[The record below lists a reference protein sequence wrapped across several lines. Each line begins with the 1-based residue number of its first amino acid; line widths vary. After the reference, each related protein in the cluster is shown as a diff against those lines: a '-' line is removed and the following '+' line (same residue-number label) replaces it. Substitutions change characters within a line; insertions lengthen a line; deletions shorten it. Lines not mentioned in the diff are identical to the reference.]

1 MKKIILVANTS
12 WYIYNFRKLLLK
24 EIIKRNY
31 RLIIVTPYC
40 SKYTQKL
47 LDDGFLVINWNLVR
61 NSINPLSSLLS
72 IFHLYKIYKE
82 EKPNIINHFTIKP
95 CIYGTIASRF
105 YKGQKM
111 Y

>member
-47 LDDGFLVINWNLVR
+47 LDEAF
-61 NSINPLSSLLS
+61 
-72 IFHLYKIYKE
+72 
-82 EKPNIINHFTIKP
+82 
-95 CIYGTIASRF
+95 
-105 YKGQKM
+105 
-111 Y
+111 